1 MFANYLIDMSFTRR
15 LFITILTT
23 TCLVI
28 IYYSSNAQTDHSL
41 GNWNS
46 IILKGKIS
54 QRFSL
59 MGEGHIRSSNFDF
72 KYDYFEAKTGI
83 SYSITKKLTGLF
95 GTGLYNTDQPG
106 GFFQT
111 PSLQKEFRTWQ
122 ELTLKQTCKRINLE
136 HRVRLEQRFIPENYK
151 NRLKYR
157 LGLIVPVNK
166 AEMVQGSVYL
176 TVADELFIPQYGPIV
191 EKNRFFAGAGYKMN
205 ENATLQIGCVKDTDY
220 KLGSHSVKNYLQL
233 MLLYDFTKLIKK
245 HT

>member
-1 MFANYLIDMSFTRR
+1 
-15 LFITILTT
+15 
-23 TCLVI
+23 
-28 IYYSSNAQTDHSL
+28 
-41 GNWNS
+41 
-46 IILKGKIS
+46 
-54 QRFSL
+54 

-83 SYSITKKLTGLF
+83 SYSITKNLIGLF

-111 PSLQKEFRTWQ
+111 PAQQKEFRTWQ
-122 ELTLKQTCKRINLE
+122 ELMLKQTYKRFNFE
-136 HRVRLEQRFIPENYK
+136 HRARLEQRFIPENYK

-176 TVADELFIPQYGPIV
+176 TVADELFIPQHGPTV

-205 ENATLQIGCVKDTDY
+205 ENATLQIGCLSDTDY
-220 KLGSHSVKNYLQL
+220 KLGSHSVKNYLQI